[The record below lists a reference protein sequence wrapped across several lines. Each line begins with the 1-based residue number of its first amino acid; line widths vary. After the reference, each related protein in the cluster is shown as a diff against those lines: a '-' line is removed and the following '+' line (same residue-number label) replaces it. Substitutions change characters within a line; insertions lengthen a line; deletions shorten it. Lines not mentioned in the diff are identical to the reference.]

1 MCVCVCL
8 ECCLSVSA
16 CFFSNP
22 FLHLEVV
29 APLVLA
35 SGSFVFFFYSFR
47 YNTEGALTLTTS
59 VRKGSSPK
67 RETKVQWRK
76 SYFFSLCS
84 LPSVIL
90 SKTQRS
96 HRLDSQRYF
105 PFFFGTV
112 MFLFC
117 YFSNY
122 GKYSSTKTWVIL
134 ERDTSVIPVN
144 VIFLL
149 LPGCFECQ
157 KRGQHFFFLLSPQ
170 SDSPPIFF
178 CTLFSWG
185 LKMALTIVLIKK
197 WHLSSLG

>member
-16 CFFSNP
+16 FFFSNP

-35 SGSFVFFFYSFR
+35 SGSFVFFFFIPFA
-47 YNTEGALTLTTS
+47 T
-59 VRKGSSPK
+59 
-67 RETKVQWRK
+67 
-76 SYFFSLCS
+76 
-84 LPSVIL
+84 
-90 SKTQRS
+90 TQRA
-96 HRLDSQRYF
+96 HLLWQP
-105 PFFFGTV
+105 PFEKAAARKERPKSSEEKVIFFLSVLYPPLSSLKLSDHTAWIHKGISLFFLAPWC
-112 MFLFC
+112 FLFC

-157 KRGQHFFFLLSPQ
+157 KRGQHFFFLFSPQ
-170 SDSPPIFF
+170 SDSSPHFF
-178 CTLFSWG
+178 
-185 LKMALTIVLIKK
+185 AP
-197 WHLSSLG
+197 SSLEG